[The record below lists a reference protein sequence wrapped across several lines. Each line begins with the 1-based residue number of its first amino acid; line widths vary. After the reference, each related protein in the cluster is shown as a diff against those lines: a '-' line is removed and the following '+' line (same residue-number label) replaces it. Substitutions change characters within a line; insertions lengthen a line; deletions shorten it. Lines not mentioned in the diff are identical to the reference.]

1 MPRPASHSDSA
12 CGDMGSANQNPCATW
27 QPWACRMSFCA
38 AVSTPSATTA
48 SPRLVPIPRIAA
60 LSARLR
66 RMPEVGDEAAIQL
79 EFGDGQVPQV
89 AQAGIAGAE
98 IIQ

>member
-1 MPRPASHSDSA
+1 
-12 CGDMGSANQNPCATW
+12 
-27 QPWACRMSFCA
+27 
-38 AVSTPSATTA
+38 
-48 SPRLVPIPRIAA
+48 
-60 LSARLR
+60 
-66 RMPEVGDEAAIQL
+66 MPEVGDEAAIQL